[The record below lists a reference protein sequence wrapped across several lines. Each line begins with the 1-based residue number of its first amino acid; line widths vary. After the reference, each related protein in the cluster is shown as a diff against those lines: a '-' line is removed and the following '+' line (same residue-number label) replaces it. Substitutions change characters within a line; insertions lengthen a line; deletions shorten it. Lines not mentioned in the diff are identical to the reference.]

1 MNERI
6 IVLLGFGSVD
16 DGLGVIEGEAA
27 GESEATPKPD
37 IEESL
42 RRSKHAQDTDEE
54 HAGTGH
60 TKSTTPVE
68 ELLAGSHIGDS
79 TKSCH

>member
-1 MNERI
+1 M
-6 IVLLGFGSVD
+6 LLGFGSVD
-16 DGLGVIEGEAA
+16 DGLGVIESEAA
-27 GESEATPKPD
+27 GESEASPKPD
-37 IEESL
+37 IEKSL